1 MTRSRWIN
9 SSFMDI
15 HKTDPETKL
24 FTAVLS
30 QAVHD
35 VFSTHVEKNDKRQAM
50 DFLTNDSWH
59 LRMICELAGRD
70 ASYVRGK
77 IRAKLLKEDDWNID
91 ECRKEYRGTHKGR
104 KRGPKFRNNTLT
116 PPYT

>member
-1 MTRSRWIN
+1 MNNSRWIN
-9 SSFMDI
+9 SSSMNVRRV
-15 HKTDPETKL
+15 DPETKL

-35 VFSTHVEKNDKRQAM
+35 VFSTHVEKIDKRQAM

-70 ASYVRGK
+70 ATYVREK
-77 IRAKLLKEDDWNID
+77 IRKKLLSD
-91 ECRKEYRGTHKGR
+91 T
-104 KRGPKFRNNTLT
+104 
-116 PPYT
+116 